1 MAKNK
6 IMESVNEETV
16 TQFTE
21 GVSNSNGNVITKL
34 AVGALGVA
42 AGIGAVIFFKNKRK
56 NQEVEAEESEA
67 VPSETDEQN

>member
-21 GVSNSNGNVITKL
+21 GVSNSKGIVGKL
-34 AVGALGVA
+34 VVGALGVA
-42 AGIGAVIFFKNKRK
+42 ATVGTVLFLKNKRK
-56 NQEVEAEESEA
+56 NKEVEGTEEVELI
-67 VPSETDEQN
+67 PNDENK